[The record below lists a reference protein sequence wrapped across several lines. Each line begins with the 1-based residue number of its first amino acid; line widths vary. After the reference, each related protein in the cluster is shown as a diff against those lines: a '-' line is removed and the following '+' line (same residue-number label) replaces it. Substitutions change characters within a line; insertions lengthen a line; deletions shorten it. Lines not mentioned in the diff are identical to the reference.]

1 MTACDSGVRVN
12 GSKSLVVVGESII
25 VSLSLTAMDS
35 DSDSFE
41 EEPTTEVSGLW
52 IDPVTKINGAFLKS
66 MPKSFSGTVRMLASR
81 VLEKVNTEYSLEPPL
96 QPADMIV
103 EPLIRNTLPA
113 LLSFLLN
120 VFITEAN
127 NRDDIH
133 GIAGIDDKGL
143 RVLIKPKIPAA
154 MRIKTRF
161 KALQETERQASEFIS
176 GEVSDNER
184 MITPLSIYLVSL
196 MYSKTTAEGRRLDLV
211 NLLIGLRNDM
221 DDQKAKVDD
230 LTSSNTKL
238 ASKVDDLTSS
248 NAKLASSNTEL
259 VSSNTEL
266 TSKVNRLTSSNA
278 KLVSSNTELTSKVN
292 HLTSSN
298 SELASSNVEL
308 ASSNANLLEK
318 VNKLEGGS
326 REMSSTLQSVS
337 LRFRLATDVATHLTC
352 SSLQHSRRIHALNRR
367 VVLDDARV
375 KIANVCKC
383 SLDEIRP
390 RKFDVD
396 PLVRE
401 VQSMLKNQTEQLSY
415 PALTMIFD
423 NSEDSMRNGGNKA
436 AHEVSLTD
444 REDSVLEASLTNKE
458 RVLLGE
464 IYYFAHNKAPDF
476 ERGT

>member
-1 MTACDSGVRVN
+1 
-12 GSKSLVVVGESII
+12 
-25 VSLSLTAMDS
+25 
-35 DSDSFE
+35 
-41 EEPTTEVSGLW
+41 
-52 IDPVTKINGAFLKS
+52 
-66 MPKSFSGTVRMLASR
+66 
-81 VLEKVNTEYSLEPPL
+81 
-96 QPADMIV
+96 
-103 EPLIRNTLPA
+103 
-113 LLSFLLN
+113 
-120 VFITEAN
+120 
-127 NRDDIH
+127 
-133 GIAGIDDKGL
+133 
-143 RVLIKPKIPAA
+143 
-154 MRIKTRF
+154 
-161 KALQETERQASEFIS
+161 
-176 GEVSDNER
+176 
-184 MITPLSIYLVSL
+184 
-196 MYSKTTAEGRRLDLV
+196 MYSKTTAEDRRLDLV
-211 NLLIGLRNDM
+211 NLLMGLRNDM

-298 SELASSNVEL
+298 AKLTSSNTELASSNAEL

-318 VNKLEGGS
+318 VHKLEGGS

-337 LRFRLATDVATHLTC
+337 LRFRLATDAATHLTC